1 MRNRK
6 LSLKKD
12 TLAELT
18 TEELD
23 VVAGASGLTCAVC
36 LPNSDLVQCV
46 TGTRCLTYGC
56 FTGTTTYTFAC
67 N

>member
-23 VVAGASGLTCAVC
+23 LIAGASGLTCAVC
-36 LPNSDLVQCV
+36 LPNSDFQQCI
-46 TGTRCLTYGC
+46 TGVGCITDGCLTGM
-56 FTGTTTYTFAC
+56 TTYSAVC
-67 N
+67 